1 MNCHGHSIT
10 IDRFDLIFNGE
21 YNIIHIPTRRFFR
34 MAGRR
39 DVDLRVR
46 QGNYAG
52 HKTPAEVPPFLC
64 RIICRRDVVIE
75 GEDVVP
81 VVPILRPAGGMLEAE
96 RLQARQAALSGRA
109 PSDISTYRAR
119 WPASGNAGR
128 NTVAA
133 PAQGTWI
140 LFTEPLGR
148 WTVRSQVSMCPAP
161 GSAPPSAGTCGSLRR
176 CSAVA
181 VLSVA
186 ARGSRPGHG

>member
-96 RLQARQAALSGRA
+96 RLQARQAALAGTA

-119 WPASGNAGR
+119 WPASGNADATPSPAPTGALVRVDGAGGTHWWQRIESGR
-128 NTVAA
+128 QFEGVVLQ
-133 PAQGTWI
+133 P
-140 LFTEPLGR
+140 
-148 WTVRSQVSMCPAP
+148 SQVV
-161 GSAPPSAGTCGSLRR
+161 AGTCPGVRR
-176 CSAVA
+176 HVRVITAM
-181 VLSVA
+181 
-186 ARGSRPGHG
+186 